1 MIKFLLFVL
10 LLAGLGYGAYWYFF
24 KADQRLLD
32 QAREAVSKGDYTS
45 ALNDIEQLV
54 SKHPQS
60 DKLTRAEELRQE
72 AGKKL
77 RDQINIQI
85 DKLIAQDKV
94 DSAKVLVKT
103 VREKLGYLADNL
115 RYAGDMDMKI
125 AVANAETAF
134 QEAETRA
141 NAGDHAAAKQLL
153 MSIVERHG
161 QTEFG
166 RRAAD
171 WLKNYRIRYQLRID
185 GVNAPDGV
193 KFDPVIIN
201 SRAAAPDFYVVA
213 ELNGARLFMT
223 DIVKDSAVPRWTR
236 GQEVVLHEAD
246 VLTFKI
252 YDDDGLRGNE
262 LVATTQSRPGDMNG
276 KMTVSSKYGPV
287 ELMARLENGPAVR

>member
-1 MIKFLLFVL
+1 MIKFLLFLL

-246 VLTFKI
+246 VITFKI

-262 LVATTQSRPGDMNG
+262 LVATTQSRPSDMTG